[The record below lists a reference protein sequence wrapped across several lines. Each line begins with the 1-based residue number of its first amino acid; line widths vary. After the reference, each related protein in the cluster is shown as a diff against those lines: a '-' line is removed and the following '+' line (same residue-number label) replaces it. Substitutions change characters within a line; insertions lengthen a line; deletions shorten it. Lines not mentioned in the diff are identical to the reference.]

1 MTDIE
6 TGGDARDIVSGRI
19 VSWPRAMVFQAF
31 AEAEQIAA
39 WWGPK
44 GFTNTFE
51 SFDFRPGGSW
61 RFVMHGPDG
70 KDYRNESVFG
80 AISAPS
86 EITIDHVSGP
96 KFTLTVR
103 LDDLPGR
110 TRISWRMRFPT
121 AAERDRVA
129 VYAVPANEENLDR
142 LEALLAD
149 RARTADTG
157 HSVKRSVTHATF
169 VIDRDYDASPARV
182 FAAFA
187 DPQLKALWFA
197 GPPDWGPQ
205 RSKMDFRV
213 GGFEISEGGPKGGP
227 SHRFHALYQDIVP
240 NERIVYSYDMHLG
253 AVRISVSLATIEIR
267 PQGPGTR
274 LRFTEQGAFL
284 DGFDD
289 AGGREHGTRELLN
302 QLGASLAAPLPQ

>member
-1 MTDIE
+1 MTTAIDTDRE
-6 TGGDARDIVSGRI
+6 IVTTRI
-19 VSWPRAMVFQAF
+19 VNWPRSMIFAAF
-31 AEAEQIAA
+31 ADAEQLAA

-44 GFTNTFE
+44 DFSNTFE
-51 SFDFRPGGSW
+51 TFDFRPGGPW

-70 KDYRNESVFG
+70 KDYKNESVFA

-86 EITIDHVSGP
+86 EIIIDHISRP
-96 KFTLTVR
+96 KFTLAVK
-103 LDDLPGR
+103 LDDLPGQ
-110 TRISWRMRFPT
+110 TRITWRMRFPT
-121 AAERDRVA
+121 VEERERVA
-129 VYAVPANEENLDR
+129 LYAVPANEENLDR

-149 RARTADTG
+149 RGKTAAAG
-157 HSVKRSVTHATF
+157 RPPKRSVTHATF

-187 DPQLKALWFA
+187 DPKLKAMWFS
-197 GPPDWGPQ
+197 GPPEWGME
-205 RSKMDFRV
+205 RAVMDFRV
-213 GGFEISEGGPKGGP
+213 GGFETSEGGPQGGP
-227 SHRFHALYQDIVP
+227 KHRFVALYQDIVP
-240 NERIVYSYDMHLG
+240 NERIVYSYDMHLD

-267 PQGPGTR
+267 PEGGGTR

-302 QLGASLAAPLPQ
+302 QLGASLAAPLPH